1 MDVCVNL
8 STYNLC
14 RETMKKS
21 IVFFLI
27 LINFNLSSD
36 EGMWEPYELTKL
48 QKELKQSGFSKNVSG
63 LTDLFAH
70 PMNAIV
76 SLGGCSAAFVSPN
89 GLIATNYHCIESSF
103 LQFNTSKNENLF
115 ETGFVARTK
124 DEEKRSAPG
133 ARVYITTSSTEITSD
148 VLSGITDQTESLKRS
163 ELIEENK
170 KRIIKVCESS
180 EEIECRVRSFF
191 SGETYKLEKVL
202 KIKDVRLV
210 YAPPAYVGEY
220 GGEID
225 NWMYPRHTGDFALL
239 RAYVGKDQS
248 IKEFDKENIPY
259 KSKSFLKISAKGVSD
274 GDFVM
279 VLGYPGRTNRLLTFN
294 EINWDLNIGFKESI
308 KYLQRGIK
316 LIEDHTNES
325 DGSKLKYRG
334 RKSGFENYFKKIS
347 GQNDGARNFNL
358 LEIEKENWERFLK
371 FANSKASNVEL
382 SLLRELLD
390 LIDESLDETLARRY
404 YGNSTLISMAQR
416 LYRNAV
422 EQEKS
427 DQDRKQGYQ
436 ERDQERII
444 NGIKRMDYSFDSRVD
459 EAIFL
464 DRLNSYRDFKAE
476 LRRPDY
482 SKNLLLDGEFEL
494 MKKKVS
500 QLYSSKFIT
509 ADGMMKLKGM
519 SLDELD
525 SSDDPLIKFVR
536 SIYPETLVYE
546 KKYDQRSARRQLL
559 KSNFIK
565 LLRQYYQSINKE
577 IYADANGTLR
587 VTYGNV
593 SGVEL
598 KDGVYFKP
606 FTTLEGI
613 AEKHSGQKPFNVGN
627 KLLNKISEK
636 DYGNYYFEPIDS
648 VPVNFISTLDITN
661 GNSGSATINADFH
674 LVGLAFDGM
683 LETIIADYKYIP
695 EARSISV
702 DSRYLLWTLEKIE
715 KADNILEELT
725 IVN

>member
-1 MDVCVNL
+1 
-8 STYNLC
+8 
-14 RETMKKS
+14 MKKS
-21 IVFFLI
+21 FIYFLI

-48 QKELKQSGFSKNVSG
+48 QKELKQSGFSKDVSG
-63 LTDLFAH
+63 LTDLFSH

-76 SLGGCSAAFVSPN
+76 SLGGCSAAFVSTD

-103 LQFNTSKNENLF
+103 LQFNSSKNENLF
-115 ETGFVARTK
+115 ETGFVAKTK
-124 DEEKRSAPG
+124 DAEKRSAPG
-133 ARVYITTSSTEITSD
+133 SRVYITTSSTEITDD
-148 VLSGITDQTESLKRS
+148 VLKGISDQTESLRRS

-170 KRIIKVCESS
+170 KRIIQNCESS

-248 IKEFDKENIPY
+248 IKEFNKENIPY

-294 EINWDLNIGFKESI
+294 EINWDLTTGFEESI

-316 LIEDHTNES
+316 LIDDHTNEA

-334 RKSGFENYFKKIS
+334 RKSGFENYYKKIS
-347 GQNDGARNFNL
+347 GQNNGAKNFNL
-358 LEIEKENWERFLK
+358 LEMEKENWEQFLK
-371 FANSKASNVEL
+371 FANSNGSKTEL
-382 SLLRELLD
+382 SLLEELLD
-390 LIDESLDETLARRY
+390 LIDESLDENLARRY

-416 LYRNAV
+416 IYRNAV
-422 EQEKS
+422 EQGKP
-427 DQDRKQGYQ
+427 DQERKQGYQ
-436 ERDQERII
+436 ERDQERIR

-459 EAIFL
+459 KAIFL
-464 DRLNSYRDFKAE
+464 DRLSSYSNFDAK

-482 SKNLLLDGEFEL
+482 SKNLLLDDNFEL
-494 MKKKVS
+494 TKKKVS
-500 QLYSSKFIT
+500 ELYSSEFIT
-509 ADGMMKLKGM
+509 ADAMMKLKDM

-525 SSDDPLIKFVR
+525 SSNDPLIRFVR

-546 KKYDQRSARRQLL
+546 KKYDERSARRQLL
-559 KSNFIK
+559 KSNFIT
-565 LLRQYYQSINKE
+565 LLRQYYQSNKKE

-598 KDGVYFKP
+598 RDGVYYKP

-613 AEKHSGQKPFNVGN
+613 AEKHSGEEPFNVGD
-627 KLLNKISEK
+627 KLLNKIFEK
-636 DYGNYYFEPIDS
+636 DYGTYYFEPIDS

-661 GNSGSATINADFH
+661 GNSGSATINSDFD

-683 LETIIADYKYIP
+683 LETIIADYKYISQ
-695 EARSISV
+695 ARSISV
-702 DSRYLLWTLEKIE
+702 DSRYLLWTLEKVE
-715 KADNILEELT
+715 GADNILKELT

>member
-1 MDVCVNL
+1 
-8 STYNLC
+8 
-14 RETMKKS
+14 MKKS
-21 IVFFLI
+21 IIYFLI

-48 QKELKQSGFSKNVSG
+48 QKELKQSGFSKDVSG
-63 LTDLFAH
+63 LTDLFSH
-70 PMNAIV
+70 PMSAIV
-76 SLGGCSAAFVSPN
+76 SLGGCSAAFVSPD

-103 LQFNTSKNENLF
+103 LQFNSSKNENLF
-115 ETGFVARTK
+115 ETGFVAKTK
-124 DEEKRSAPG
+124 DAEKRSAPG
-133 ARVYITTSSTEITSD
+133 SRVYITTSSTEITDD
-148 VLSGITDQTESLKRS
+148 VLKGISDQTESLRRS

-170 KRIIKVCESS
+170 KRIIKNCESS

-239 RAYVGKDQS
+239 RAYVGKDES
-248 IKEFDKENIPY
+248 IEEFNKENIPY

-294 EINWDLNIGFKESI
+294 EINWDLTTGFEESI

-316 LIEDHTNES
+316 LIDDHTNEA

-334 RKSGFENYFKKIS
+334 RKSGFENYYKKIS
-347 GQNDGARNFNL
+347 GQNNGAKNFNL
-358 LEIEKENWERFLK
+358 LEIEKENWEQFLK
-371 FANSKASNVEL
+371 FVNSNGSKIEL
-382 SLLRELLD
+382 SLLEELLD
-390 LIDESLDETLARRY
+390 LIDESLNENLARRY

-416 LYRNAV
+416 IYRNAV
-422 EQEKS
+422 EQGKP
-427 DQDRKQGYQ
+427 DQERKQGYQ
-436 ERDQERII
+436 ERDQERIR
-444 NGIKRMDYSFDSRVD
+444 NGIKRMDYSFDGRVD
-459 EAIFL
+459 KAIFL
-464 DRLNSYRDFKAE
+464 DRLSSYSNFDAK

-482 SKNLLLDGEFEL
+482 SKNLLLDDNFEL
-494 MKKKVS
+494 TKKKVS
-500 QLYSSKFIT
+500 ELYSSEFTT
-509 ADGMMKLKGM
+509 ADAMMKLKDM

-525 SSDDPLIKFVR
+525 SSNDPLIRFVR

-546 KKYDQRSARRQLL
+546 KKYDERSARRQLL
-559 KSNFIK
+559 KSNFVR
-565 LLRQYYQSINKE
+565 LLRQYYQSNKKE

-598 KDGVYFKP
+598 RDGVYYKP

-613 AEKHSGQKPFNVGN
+613 AEKHSGEEPFNVGD
-627 KLLNKISEK
+627 KLLSKIFEK
-636 DYGNYYFEPIDS
+636 DYGTYYFEPIDS

-661 GNSGSATINADFH
+661 GNSGSATINSDFD

-695 EARSISV
+695 QARSISV
-702 DSRYLLWTLEKIE
+702 DSRYLLWTLEKVE
-715 KADNILEELT
+715 GADNILKELT

>member
-1 MDVCVNL
+1 MSVL
-8 STYNLC
+8 IYRPGNLC

-27 LINFNLSSD
+27 LINLNLFSD

-76 SLGGCSAAFVSPN
+76 SLGGCSAAFVSPD

-115 ETGFVARTK
+115 ETGFVAKTK
-124 DEEKRSAPG
+124 DEEKKSAPG
-133 ARVYITTSSTEITSD
+133 ARVYITTSSIEITSD
-148 VLSGITDQTESLKRS
+148 VLSGISDQTESLKRS

-239 RAYVGKDQS
+239 RAYVGKDES

-347 GQNDGARNFNL
+347 GQNDGAKNFNL
-358 LEIEKENWERFLK
+358 LEVEKENWERFLK
-371 FANSKASNVEL
+371 FANSKASKVEL
-382 SLLRELLD
+382 NLLRELLD
-390 LIDESLDETLARRY
+390 LIDESLDEALARRY

-422 EQEKS
+422 EQEKP

-464 DRLNSYRDFKAE
+464 DRLNSYRDFKPE

-482 SKNLLLDGEFEL
+482 SKNLLLDGEFKL
-494 MKKKVS
+494 TKKKVS
-500 QLYSSKFIT
+500 KLYSSKFVT
-509 ADGMMKLKGM
+509 ADEMMKLKDM

-525 SSDDPLIKFVR
+525 LSDDPLIRFVR

-598 KDGVYFKP
+598 KDGVYYKP

-613 AEKHSGQKPFNVGN
+613 AEKHSGQEPFNVGN

-636 DYGNYYFEPIDS
+636 DYGDYYFESIDS

-661 GNSGSATINADFH
+661 GNSGSATINTDFH

-683 LETIIADYKYIP
+683 LETIIADP
-695 EARSISV
+695 ELPLVISNVDMKFTGTESIGS
-702 DSRYLLWTLEKIE
+702 K
-715 KADNILEELT
+715 
-725 IVN
+725 

>member
-1 MDVCVNL
+1 
-8 STYNLC
+8 
-14 RETMKKS
+14 
-21 IVFFLI
+21 
-27 LINFNLSSD
+27 
-36 EGMWEPYELTKL
+36 MWEPYELTKL

-382 SLLRELLD
+382 SLLKELLD
-390 LIDESLDETLARRY
+390 LIDESLNETLARRY

-427 DQDRKQGYQ
+427 DP
-436 ERDQERII
+436 
-444 NGIKRMDYSFDSRVD
+444 V
-459 EAIFL
+459 
-464 DRLNSYRDFKAE
+464 SYTHLTLPTKA
-476 LRRPDY
+476 
-482 SKNLLLDGEFEL
+482 
-494 MKKKVS
+494 
-500 QLYSSKFIT
+500 
-509 ADGMMKLKGM
+509 
-519 SLDELD
+519 
-525 SSDDPLIKFVR
+525 
-536 SIYPETLVYE
+536 
-546 KKYDQRSARRQLL
+546 
-559 KSNFIK
+559 
-565 LLRQYYQSINKE
+565 
-577 IYADANGTLR
+577 
-587 VTYGNV
+587 
-593 SGVEL
+593 
-598 KDGVYFKP
+598 
-606 FTTLEGI
+606 
-613 AEKHSGQKPFNVGN
+613 
-627 KLLNKISEK
+627 
-636 DYGNYYFEPIDS
+636 
-648 VPVNFISTLDITN
+648 
-661 GNSGSATINADFH
+661 
-674 LVGLAFDGM
+674 
-683 LETIIADYKYIP
+683 
-695 EARSISV
+695 
-702 DSRYLLWTLEKIE
+702 
-715 KADNILEELT
+715 
-725 IVN
+725 